1 MFLLAVIYNI
11 SKLKLMHFGPCYL
24 GSKGLQ
30 QAKIKTRRWGKLPR
44 SSGSS
49 KSWKMGKVSFSFLLD
64 LLKNSEQLKSN
75 VPKYTLKM
83 FWVTMLVTE
92 EKKLSKKLLKG
103 ANLVLQKGTKESK
116 LSLGSWL
123 VVWEANE
130 ICTFLAEFKS
140 LKNEKRNYLMSKL

>member
-1 MFLLAVIYNI
+1 MGEAFGKLWFIQELENGQSLILFLLE
-11 SKLKLMHFGPCYL
+11 
-24 GSKGLQ
+24 
-30 QAKIKTRRWGKLPR
+30 
-44 SSGSS
+44 
-49 KSWKMGKVSFSFLLD
+49 
-64 LLKNSEQLKSN
+64 LLKNSKQLKSN
-75 VPKYTLKM
+75 VSKNTLKV
-83 FWVTMLVTE
+83 FWVTTLVT

-123 VVWEANE
+123 AVWAANE